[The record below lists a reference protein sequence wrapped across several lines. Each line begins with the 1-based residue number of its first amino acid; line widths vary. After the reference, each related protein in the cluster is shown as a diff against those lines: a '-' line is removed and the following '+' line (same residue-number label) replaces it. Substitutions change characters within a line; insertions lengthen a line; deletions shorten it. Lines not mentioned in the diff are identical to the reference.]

1 MNQTYCKLLQ
11 PPLCTV
17 YNMFTSCA
25 DRLYPLTVITG
36 AFIFRIYRL
45 FYKKIYSVFSRSDGS
60 EILQLYGRS
69 YQTGFET
76 IISLTSM

>member
-36 AFIFRIYRL
+36 AFISRIYRPF
-45 FYKKIYSVFSRSDGS
+45 FYTFFIQYLADLMAQRFYSFMAG
-60 EILQLYGRS
+60 LTKLALKQL
-69 YQTGFET
+69 
-76 IISLTSM
+76 LV